1 MAAEI
6 TFDERSWLGW
16 LVKVRVLIITFL
28 VGIELA
34 ITRLTPT
41 QLPEREFISLIL
53 LWYTVSVFHIVLHS
67 FWQEHRVQAV
77 LQVLTDL
84 ALATGMVYVSG
95 GIDSSFNFLYPLIIV
110 VACILLPQLWAYLTA
125 ALAFVLY
132 GAVVELE
139 FFGVIHSYAPTHAG
153 FKALVAILLINLF
166 GYLAIAYLAGRLT
179 ARLRQVDVQL
189 HDTSGALESLQAL
202 HENVIRSISGG
213 LLTADLEGHITLANP
228 ASQTFLEKSET
239 DLLGKQVAQL
249 FLDPLPAPTGAPTHA
264 EVRYRTATGEIKAFS
279 VIASRLVVPERGSLG
294 WVYTF
299 DDLTE
304 IRRLERE
311 VRLRDRLAAVGRL
324 AAAIAHEIRN
334 PLSSIAGSVSVLEG
348 ISTLSEEQRTLVQI
362 VTRESERLNNI
373 ISDFLAYAREK
384 RYEFQQQDLI
394 PLLEDTLTLLES
406 STPPESTRVQIVR
419 RFEVERAPAL
429 VDGDKIKQVFWNLCS
444 NSLRAMPQGGSLQ
457 VSLRGVGMDWV
468 ISFADSG
475 HGLSQQQMEK
485 IFEPF
490 QGHFEGGTGLGLA
503 IVYQIV
509 QAHEAKIMVRSV
521 PGQGTVFSLQLRRP
535 DVVAEGARPEEHG
548 HAAQPQLAAVTA
560 VAAGAGGG
568 PSGG

>member
-1 MAAEI
+1 MAVEI

-16 LVKVRVLIITFL
+16 LVKVRILIITFL

-41 QLPEREFISLIL
+41 LLPEREFISLIV
-53 LWYTVSVFHIVLHS
+53 LWYTLSVFHVVLHS
-67 FWQEHRVQAV
+67 FWREHRPQAV
-77 LQVLTDL
+77 LQVLSDL
-84 ALATGMVYVSG
+84 ALASGLVYVSG

-110 VACILLPQLWAYLTA
+110 VACILMPKVWAYLTA

-139 FFGVIHSYAPTHAG
+139 FFGLIPSYSSTHPG
-153 FKALVAILLINLF
+153 FKTLLAILLINLF
-166 GYLAIAYLAGRLT
+166 AFLAIAYLASRLA

-213 LLTADLEGHITLANP
+213 LLTTDLEGHITLANP
-228 ASQTFLEKSET
+228 ASQTFLERREE
-239 DLLGKQVAQL
+239 DLLSQPVARL
-249 FLDPLPAPTGAPTHA
+249 FLDPLPAPASSPAHA
-264 EVRYRTATGEIKAFS
+264 EVRYRTATGELKAFS
-279 VIASRLVVPERGSLG
+279 MIVSPLVVPERGSLG
-294 WVYTF
+294 WVYSF

-348 ISTLSEEQRTLVQI
+348 ISNLTEEQRALVQI
-362 VTRESERLNNI
+362 VTRESERLENI

-406 STPPESTRVQIVR
+406 STPQDAARLQIVR
-419 RFEVERAPAL
+419 RMEVQRAPAL

-444 NSLRAMPQGGSLQ
+444 NALRAMPEGGSLH
-457 VSLRGVGMDWV
+457 VTLRAVGEYWV
-468 ISFADSG
+468 ISFADNG

-509 QAHEAKIMVRSV
+509 QAHEGKIMVRSV
-521 PGQGTVFSLQLRRP
+521 PGQGSVFSLQLRRP
-535 DVVAEGARPEEHG
+535 DVEAQAAAPESEVEDAQAS
-548 HAAQPQLAAVTA
+548 AALAV
-560 VAAGAGGG
+560 GAGGG
-568 PSGG
+568 PSHG

>member
-1 MAAEI
+1 MATQS

-16 LVKVRVLIITFL
+16 LVKVRILIITFL

-41 QLPEREFISLIL
+41 QLPEKEFISLIV
-53 LWYTVSVFHIVLHS
+53 LWYTLSVFHVVLHS
-67 FWQEHRVQAV
+67 FWQEHRVQAA

-84 ALATGMVYVSG
+84 ALATGVVYVSG

-139 FFGVIHSYAPTHAG
+139 YFGVIHSYSPTHAG
-153 FKALVAILLINLF
+153 FKILLAMLLINLF
-166 GYLAIAYLAGRLT
+166 AFLAIAYLAGRLT

-189 HDTSGALESLQAL
+189 QDTSGALESLQAL

-213 LLTADLEGHITLANP
+213 LLTTDLEGHITLANP
-228 ASQTFLEKSET
+228 ASLSFLERSDG
-239 DLLGKQVAQL
+239 DLLGKPVAPL
-249 FLDPLPAPTGAPTHA
+249 FLDPLPAPDSTPAHTEA
-264 EVRYRTATGEIKAFS
+264 RYRTATGEIKIFS
-279 VIASRLVVPERGSLG
+279 VFASPLVVPERGRLG

-334 PLSSIAGSVSVLEG
+334 PLSSIAGSVSVLDS
-348 ISTLSEEQRTLVQI
+348 IAALTDDQRALVQI
-362 VTRESERLNNI
+362 VTRESERLNDI
-373 ISDFLAYAREK
+373 ISDFLVYAREK
-384 RYEFQQQDLI
+384 RYEFQTQDLI

-406 STPPESTRVQIVR
+406 SAPGDGAKVQIVR
-419 RFEVERAPAL
+419 RLETGRALAL

-444 NSLRAMPQGGSLQ
+444 NALRAMPQGGSLH
-457 VSLRGVGMDWV
+457 VGLKTVGPDWV

-475 HGLSQQQMEK
+475 QGLSQQQMEK

-490 QGHFEGGTGLGLA
+490 QAHFEGGTGLGLA

-509 QAHEAKIMVRSV
+509 QAHEGKILVRSV
-521 PGQGTVFSLQLRRP
+521 PGQGTVFSLQLKRA
-535 DVVAEGARPEEHG
+535 DVAAEPVAESR
-548 HAAQPQLAAVTA
+548 QPAGQTELAAAA
-560 VAAGAGGG
+560 VAAGGLSHG
-568 PSGG
+568 

>member
-1 MAAEI
+1 MAAAI

-41 QLPEREFISLIL
+41 HLPEREFISLIL
-53 LWYTVSVFHIVLHS
+53 LWYTLAVLHIVLHS
-67 FWQEHRVQAV
+67 FWQEHRAQAV
-77 LQVLTDL
+77 LQVLTDM

-95 GIDSSFNFLYPLIIV
+95 GIDSSFNFLYPLIVV
-110 VACILLPQLWAYLTA
+110 VACILLPRLWAYLTA

-139 FFGVIHSYAPTHAG
+139 FFGIIHSYSPTHAG
-153 FKALVAILLINLF
+153 FNMLLAMLLINLF

-179 ARLRQVDVQL
+179 AKLRQVDVQL

-213 LLTADLEGHITLANP
+213 LLTADLQGRVTLANP
-228 ASQTFLEKSET
+228 ASQTFLEKGESE
-239 DLLGKQVAQL
+239 LLGKPVARL
-249 FLDPLPAPTGAPTHA
+249 FLDPLPAPSEAPVHA
-264 EVRYRTATGEIKAFS
+264 EVRYHTATGEVKTFS

-348 ISTLSEEQRTLVQI
+348 IATLSEDQRALVQI

-384 RYEFQQQDLI
+384 RYEFKQQDLV
-394 PLLEDTLTLLES
+394 PLLEDTLTLIENS
-406 STPPESTRVQIVR
+406 RPPELPRIQIVR
-419 RFEVERAPAL
+419 RLEVERAPAL

-444 NSLRAMPQGGSLQ
+444 NAMRAMANGGALN
-457 VSLRGVGMDWV
+457 VSLKGAGPDWV

-509 QAHEAKIMVRSV
+509 QAHEGKIMVRSV
-521 PGQGTVFSLQLRRP
+521 PSQGTVFSLQLRRP
-535 DVVAEGARPEEHG
+535 DVTAEGASPEKGEQQTDEP
-548 HAAQPQLAAVTA
+548 AVRESALAV
-560 VAAGAGGG
+560 GAGGG
-568 PSGG
+568 PSRG

>member
-53 LWYTVSVFHIVLHS
+53 LWYTLSVFHIVLHS
-67 FWQEHRVQAV
+67 FWKEHRAQAV

-132 GAVVELE
+132 GAVVELQ
-139 FFGVIHSYAPTHAG
+139 FFGIIHSYSPSRAN
-153 FKALVAILLINLF
+153 FKILFALLLINLF
-166 GYLAIAYLAGRLT
+166 AYLAISYLAGRLA

-228 ASQTFLEKSET
+228 ASQTFLETSEA
-239 DLLGKQVAQL
+239 DLLGKPVARL
-249 FLDPLPAPTGAPTHA
+249 FLDPMPAPTSSPAHA
-264 EVRYRTATGEIKAFS
+264 EVRYRTATGEIRVFS
-279 VIASRLVVPERGSLG
+279 VIASPLVVPERGSLG

-334 PLSSIAGSVSVLEG
+334 PLSSIAGSVGVLQG
-348 ISTLSEEQRTLVQI
+348 ISTLSDDQRALVQI

-384 RYEFQQQDLI
+384 RYDFQRQDLI
-394 PLLEDTLTLLES
+394 PLLDDTLTLIES
-406 STPPESTRVQIVR
+406 SAPPEAA
-419 RFEVERAPAL
+419 RFEIIRKIEVERAPAL

-444 NSLRAMPQGGSLQ
+444 NALRAMPQGGSLH
-457 VSLRGVGMDWV
+457 VTLKGVGSNWV
-468 ISFADSG
+468 ISFADNG

-509 QAHEAKIMVRSV
+509 QAHEGKIMVRSV
-521 PGQGTVFSLQLRRP
+521 PGQGSVFSLQLRRP
-535 DVVAEGARPEEHG
+535 DVAAEGAEPEESDE
-548 HAAQPQLAAVTA
+548 AAALTAATALAV
-560 VAAGAGGG
+560 GAGGG
-568 PSGG
+568 PSHG

>member
-34 ITRLTPT
+34 ITRLTPAH
-41 QLPEREFISLIL
+41 LPEREFISLIL
-53 LWYTVSVFHIVLHS
+53 LWYALAVFHIVLHS
-67 FWQEHRVQAV
+67 LWQEHRAQAV
-77 LQVLTDL
+77 LQVLTDM

-110 VACILLPQLWAYLTA
+110 VACILLPRLWAYLTA

-139 FFGVIHSYAPTHAG
+139 FFGIIHSYSPTRTG
-153 FKALVAILLINLF
+153 FNMLLAMLLINLF

-179 ARLRQVDVQL
+179 AKLRQVDVQL
-189 HDTSGALESLQAL
+189 ADTSGALESLQAL

-213 LLTADLEGHITLANP
+213 LLTADLEGRITLANP
-228 ASQTFLEKSET
+228 ASQTFLEKSEPE
-239 DLLGKQVAQL
+239 LLGKAVAQL
-249 FLDPLPAPTGAPTHA
+249 FVDPLPAPSDAPVHA
-264 EVRYRTATGEIKAFS
+264 EVRYRTAAGQLKVFS
-279 VIASRLVVPERGSLG
+279 VIASRLVVPERGGLG

-348 ISTLSEEQRTLVQI
+348 ISTLSDDQRALVQI

-384 RYEFQQQDLI
+384 RYEFKQQDLV
-394 PLLEDTLTLLES
+394 PLLEDTLTLIES
-406 STPPESTRVQIVR
+406 SRPPELGRMQIVR
-419 RFEVERAPAL
+419 RLEVERAPAL

-444 NSLRAMPQGGSLQ
+444 NAMRAMPQGGALH
-457 VSLRGVGMDWV
+457 VSLKGVGPDWV
-468 ISFADSG
+468 ISFADKCS
-475 HGLSQQQMEK
+475 GLSQQQMEK

-509 QAHEAKIMVRSV
+509 QAHEGKIMVRSV

-535 DVVAEGARPEEHG
+535 DVMGEGASPEKDEQDAG
-548 HAAQPQLAAVTA
+548 EPAAAAAALA
-560 VAAGAGGG
+560 VAAGGG
-568 PSGG
+568 PSHG

>member
-34 ITRLTPT
+34 ITRLTPA
-41 QLPEREFISLIL
+41 QLPEREFVSLIL
-53 LWYTVSVFHIVLHS
+53 LWYTLSVFHIVLHS
-67 FWQEHRVQAV
+67 FWHEHRLQAA

-84 ALATGMVYVSG
+84 ALATGMVYISG

-110 VACILLPQLWAYLTA
+110 VACILLPKLWAYLTA
-125 ALAFVLY
+125 AFAFVLY

-139 FFGVIHSYAPTHAG
+139 YFGVIHSYSSTHPG
-153 FKALVAILLINLF
+153 FKMLLAILLINLF
-166 GYLAIAYLAGRLT
+166 AFLAIAYLASRLA

-228 ASQTFLEKSET
+228 ASQTYLERSEE
-239 DLLGKQVAQL
+239 DLLGHPVARL
-249 FLDPLPAPTGAPTHA
+249 FLDPLPAPASSPAHA
-264 EVRYRTATGEIKAFS
+264 EVRYRTAAGELKTFS
-279 VIASRLVVPERGSLG
+279 VIASPLVVPERGSLG

-348 ISTLSEEQRTLVQI
+348 ISNLSDEQRALVQI

-373 ISDFLAYAREK
+373 ITDFLAYAREK

-406 STPPESTRVQIVR
+406 STPPEAARLQIVR
-419 RFEVERAPAL
+419 RFEVECASAL

-444 NSLRAMPQGGSLQ
+444 NALRAMPLGGSLQ
-457 VSLRGVGMDWV
+457 VSLRGVGPDWV
-468 ISFADSG
+468 ISFADTG

-490 QGHFEGGTGLGLA
+490 QGHFQGGTGLGLA

-509 QAHEAKIMVRSV
+509 QAHEGKIMVRSV
-521 PGQGTVFSLQLRRP
+521 PGQGSVFSLQLRRP
-535 DVVAEGARPEEHG
+535 DVEAEGAVME
-548 HAAQPQLAAVTA
+548 PQNQAEQVEPPPIA
-560 VAAGAGGG
+560 VAVGAGGG
-568 PSGG
+568 PSHG

>member
-1 MAAEI
+1 
-6 TFDERSWLGW
+6 
-16 LVKVRVLIITFL
+16 
-28 VGIELA
+28 

-41 QLPEREFISLIL
+41 HLPEREFISLIL
-53 LWYTVSVFHIVLHS
+53 LWYTLAVLHIVLHS
-67 FWQEHRVQAV
+67 LWQEHRVQAV
-77 LQVLTDL
+77 LQVLTDM

-95 GIDSSFNFLYPLIIV
+95 GIDSSFNFLYPLIVV
-110 VACILLPQLWAYLTA
+110 VACILLPRLWAYLTA

-139 FFGVIHSYAPTHAG
+139 FFGVIHSYSPTHAG
-153 FKALVAILLINLF
+153 FNMLLAMLLINLF

-179 ARLRQVDVQL
+179 AKLRQVDVQL

-213 LLTADLEGHITLANP
+213 LLTADLEGRVTLANP

-239 DLLGKQVAQL
+239 DLLGKPVAQL
-249 FLDPLPAPTGAPTHA
+249 FLDPLPAPSEAPVHT
-264 EVRYRTATGEIKAFS
+264 EVRYRTAMGEVKTFS

-348 ISTLSEEQRTLVQI
+348 ISTLSEDQRALVQI

-384 RYEFQQQDLI
+384 RYEFKQQDLV
-394 PLLEDTLTLLES
+394 PLLEDTLTLIENS
-406 STPPESTRVQIVR
+406 RPPELPRIQIVR
-419 RFEVERAPAL
+419 RLEVERAPAL

-444 NSLRAMPQGGSLQ
+444 NAMRAMANGGALN
-457 VSLRGVGMDWV
+457 VSLKGAGRDWV

-509 QAHEAKIMVRSV
+509 QAHEGKVMVRSV
-521 PGQGTVFSLQLRRP
+521 PDQGTVFSLQLRRP
-535 DVVAEGARPEEHG
+535 DVTAEGASPEKGE
-548 HAAQPQLAAVTA
+548 QETDEP
-560 VAAGAGGG
+560 VAAAALAVGAGGG
-568 PSGG
+568 PSHG

>member
-1 MAAEI
+1 MPAEI

-16 LVKVRVLIITFL
+16 LIKVRVLIITFL

-41 QLPEREFISLIL
+41 QLPEREFVTLIL
-53 LWYTVSVFHIVLHS
+53 LWYTLSVFHIVLHS
-67 FWQEHRVQAV
+67 FWQEHRVQAA
-77 LQVLTDL
+77 LQVVTDL
-84 ALATGMVYVSG
+84 AMATGMVYVSG
-95 GIDSSFNFLYPLIIV
+95 GIDSYFNFLYPLIIV
-110 VACILLPQLWAYLTA
+110 VACILLPRSWAYLTA

-139 FFGVIHSYAPTHAG
+139 YFQVIHSYSSAHAG
-153 FKALVAILLINLF
+153 FNTLLAILLINLCA
-166 GYLAIAYLAGRLT
+166 YLAIAYLAGRLT
-179 ARLRQVDVQL
+179 ARLRLVDVQL

-213 LLTADLEGHITLANP
+213 LLTADLEGHVTLANP
-228 ASQTFLEKSET
+228 ASQTFLEKSES
-239 DLLGKQVAQL
+239 DLLGKPVAQL
-249 FLDPLPAPTGAPTHA
+249 FLDALPAPTGTPAHA
-264 EVRYRTATGEIKAFS
+264 EVRYRSASGEIKTFS
-279 VIASRLVVPERGSLG
+279 VIASRLVVPERGTLG

-348 ISTLSEEQRTLVQI
+348 IATLSDDQRALVQI

-406 STPPESTRVQIVR
+406 SQPPEGARVQIAR

-444 NSLRAMPQGGSLQ
+444 NALRAMPQGGAMH
-457 VSLRGVGMDWV
+457 VTLRGVGPDWV

-509 QAHEAKIMVRSV
+509 QAHEGKIMVRSV

-535 DVVAEGARPEEHG
+535 DVVAEGAEVDKREDG
-548 HAAQPQLAAVTA
+548 AMAALAV
-560 VAAGAGGG
+560 GAGGG
-568 PSGG
+568 PNHG

>member
-1 MAAEI
+1 MAVEI

-16 LVKVRVLIITFL
+16 LVKVRILIITFL

-41 QLPEREFISLIL
+41 LLPEREFISLIV
-53 LWYTVSVFHIVLHS
+53 LWYTLSVFHVVLHS
-67 FWQEHRVQAV
+67 FWREHRPQAV
-77 LQVLTDL
+77 LQVLSDL
-84 ALATGMVYVSG
+84 ALASGLVYVSG

-110 VACILLPQLWAYLTA
+110 VACILMPKIWAYLTA

-139 FFGVIHSYAPTHAG
+139 FFGLIPSYSSTHPG
-153 FKALVAILLINLF
+153 FKTLLAILLINLF
-166 GYLAIAYLAGRLT
+166 AFLAIAYLASRLA

-213 LLTADLEGHITLANP
+213 LLTTDLEGHITLANP
-228 ASQTFLEKSET
+228 ASQTFLERREE
-239 DLLGKQVAQL
+239 DLLSQPVARL
-249 FLDPLPAPTGAPTHA
+249 FLDPLPAPASSPAHA
-264 EVRYRTATGEIKAFS
+264 EVRYRTATGELKAFS
-279 VIASRLVVPERGSLG
+279 MIVSPLVVPERGSLG
-294 WVYTF
+294 WVYSF

-348 ISTLSEEQRTLVQI
+348 ISNLTEEQRALVQI
-362 VTRESERLNNI
+362 VTRESERLENI

-406 STPPESTRVQIVR
+406 STPQDAARLQIVR
-419 RFEVERAPAL
+419 RMEVERAPAL

-444 NSLRAMPQGGSLQ
+444 NALRAMPEGGSLH
-457 VSLRGVGMDWV
+457 VTLRAVGEYWV
-468 ISFADSG
+468 ISFADNG

-509 QAHEAKIMVRSV
+509 QAHEGKIMVRSV
-521 PGQGTVFSLQLRRP
+521 PGQGSVFSLQLRRP
-535 DVVAEGARPEEHG
+535 DVEAQAAAPESEVEDAQAS
-548 HAAQPQLAAVTA
+548 AALAV
-560 VAAGAGGG
+560 GAGGG
-568 PSGG
+568 PSHG